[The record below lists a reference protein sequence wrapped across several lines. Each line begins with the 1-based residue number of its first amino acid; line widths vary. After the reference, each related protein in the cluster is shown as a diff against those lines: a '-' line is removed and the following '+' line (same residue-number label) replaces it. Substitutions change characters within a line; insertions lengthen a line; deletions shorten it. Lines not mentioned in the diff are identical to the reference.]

1 VAAEGIGAIMR
12 SPGDATGMT
21 HMGVHV
27 RSIEPGLAGTHRHCH
42 TVEEEWSYVL
52 GGRGTVRI
60 GHLRIPV
67 WPGHFVGFPPGPR
80 PHHFI
85 ASGNEPLVLL
95 EGGERRPKED
105 GGWYVDARK
114 LWRNGGFVEPYEPP
128 PDELGDERQVVHID
142 DIEIMAFQHDVD
154 PKAKRRM
161 RTLHQ
166 PTGLERQAMRWAR
179 VAPGD
184 RSTALHTHDQTD
196 EWILVLAGRALARIG
211 DAEIEV
217 GPNDFIGHPAGGPPH
232 SMTVIDELTYLMG
245 GQIDSADIVTYPE
258 AGLRRVARKLEP
270 LR

>member
-1 VAAEGIGAIMR
+1 
-12 SPGDATGMT
+12 
-21 HMGVHV
+21 
-27 RSIEPGLAGTHRHCH
+27 
-42 TVEEEWSYVL
+42 
-52 GGRGTVRI
+52 
-60 GHLRIPV
+60 
-67 WPGHFVGFPPGPR
+67 
-80 PHHFI
+80 
-85 ASGNEPLVLL
+85 
-95 EGGERRPKED
+95 
-105 GGWYVDARK
+105 
-114 LWRNGGFVEPYEPP
+114 
-128 PDELGDERQVVHID
+128 
-142 DIEIMAFQHDVD
+142 
-154 PKAKRRM
+154 
-161 RTLHQ
+161 
-166 PTGLERQAMRWAR
+166 MRWAR